1 MVVPGSMGFEL
12 KLSEGEGKKERK
24 LQLILIVGVYFDNM
38 MKISICLMVAQVS
51 RAYATRA
58 GGHYALEMAPA
69 VNDGSC
75 TYPANCPNKVLPRAD
90 KVQRGWSN

>member
-1 MVVPGSMGFEL
+1 MG
-12 KLSEGEGKKERK
+12 LSRVKRNETPK
-24 LQLILIVGVYFDNM
+24 
-38 MKISICLMVAQVS
+38 MKIASLCFALAVS
-51 RAYATRA
+51 RTHATRA

-90 KVQRGWSN
+90 KQVCG